1 MFSYKFCI
9 FFNLAYQERIVDHF
23 FQITQPRDTILK
35 TEFYTAPY
43 FNQVLKMKI
52 FELNIHKGCVNQNT
66 LVPEVA
72 QLFGK
77 HPDWPGIIIADENQF
92 FGMVSRQRCFEVLG
106 KPFGIEVFTKKTI
119 LDFLNMYGSYNL
131 ILDSKIS
138 VQEAVK
144 AALGREH
151 DMIYEPIVVRMDD
164 HRYGL
169 LDMHTLLL
177 GQSDLLEKL
186 YNEVQDLSIKDP
198 LTNLSNRRGFFDA
211 AQPILEES
219 QNTHTHLAALM
230 VDIDNFKLINDV
242 YGHFIGD
249 QIICAVADACKKI
262 LRQTD
267 LICRFGG
274 EEFIALLPGTSIDG
288 AVMIAERLRKK
299 VEEQSFEVNGIR
311 VMVTVSIG
319 ICHIQ
324 DACGSLDTLLNQAD
338 QAMYQAK
345 TAGRNQVAIWRP
357 DFSDSLLDDISK
369 SASLETDRGEWPS
382 RIDTN
387 NGKFYDE
394 TIEGWARAL
403 ELRDKEMQ
411 GHAQRVVHFTIELAK
426 RYGVPDNELINIR
439 RGALLHDIGKIA
451 IPDPI
456 LFKPGPLTEDEW
468 IVMRKHP
475 VHAYEML
482 SPITFLQGSLDIPY
496 CHHEHWDGSG
506 YPRGLSGEEIP
517 LAARIFTIIDV
528 WDALSSDRCYRP
540 AWKTDEIQEY
550 IIDQSGKL
558 FDPNI
563 TPTFLRMLN
572 EINTGEI
579 DTCKNSEISK
589 IVPDPMLERKPC

>member
-1 MFSYKFCI
+1 M
-9 FFNLAYQERIVDHF
+9 DHF
-23 FQITQPRDTILK
+23 FQITQSRNTTIK
-35 TEFYTAPY
+35 TRFLTAP
-43 FNQVLKMKI
+43 FINQVLKMKI
-52 FELNIHKGCVNQNT
+52 FELQIYEGSVNQNA

-72 QLFGK
+72 QLFGQ
-77 HPDWPGIIIADENQF
+77 HPDWPGVIIADENQF

-106 KPFGIEVFTKKTI
+106 RPFGIEVFTKKTI
-119 LDFLNMYGSYNL
+119 LDFLKIYGSYNL
-131 ILDSKIS
+131 ILDADIS

-144 AALGREH
+144 AALDRES
-151 DMIYEPIVVRMDD
+151 DMIYEPIIVRMDD

-169 LDMHTLLL
+169 LNMQTLLL

-186 YNEVQDLSIKDP
+186 YNEVQVLSIKDP

-219 QNTHTHLAALM
+219 QSTQAHLAALM
-230 VDIDNFKLINDV
+230 VDIDNFKKINDV

-249 QIICAVADACKKI
+249 QIICAVADECKKI

-274 EEFIALLPGTSIDG
+274 EEFIALLPGTSLDV
-288 AVMIAERLRKK
+288 AVMIAERLRRK
-299 VEEQSFEVNGIR
+299 VEELSLEVNGIS

-319 ICHIQ
+319 VCHIK
-324 DACGSLDTLLNQAD
+324 DAYDSLDTLLNQAD

-345 TAGRNQVAIWRP
+345 TAGRNQIAIWRP
-357 DFSDSLLDDISK
+357 DFSDQIFCDFDQTSIF
-369 SASLETDRGEWPS
+369 ETDRSEWPS
-382 RIDTN
+382 RINTTTASL
-387 NGKFYDE
+387 FDE
-394 TIEGWARAL
+394 TIEGWSRAL

-426 RYGVPDNELINIR
+426 RLGVPENELVNIR

-482 SPITFLQGSLDIPY
+482 SPITFMQGSLDIPF

-506 YPRGLSGEEIP
+506 YPRGLHGEEIP

-540 AWKTDEIQEY
+540 AWNADEIQVY
-550 IIDQSGKL
+550 IINQSGKL

-563 TPTFLRMLN
+563 TPTFLQMLK
-572 EINTGEI
+572 EINIGETGIGKDPEI
-579 DTCKNSEISK
+579 IK
-589 IVPDPMLERKPC
+589 ILPDPMLERKPC